1 VAELDTDD
9 ALMRRFCAGDET
21 AFGQLYDKYAAE
33 VLAFLTR
40 LVRDPAL
47 AEDVLQTAF
56 LSFVRA
62 RDRYLP
68 SAGVRAWIFA
78 IAANAGRDAL
88 RRRKSRREDL
98 VGEEPLV
105 RHAGAAAVI
114 SDPVMGH
121 TLELALAQLPEDQ
134 REAVLLHKLQGLSFP
149 EIAQALGTTAGA
161 ARLRAHRGYERLK
174 QLLVSVGS
182 TA

>member
-1 VAELDTDD
+1 VLEVETDD
-9 ALMRRFCAGDET
+9 ALMQRFCQGDEG
-21 AFGQLYDKYAAE
+21 AFGQLYDRYAPE
-33 VLAFLTR
+33 VLSFLTR
-40 LVRDPAL
+40 LVRDAAL

-62 RDRYLP
+62 RDRYQP
-68 SAGVRAWIFA
+68 SGGVRAWIFA

-98 VGEEPLV
+98 VGDGKLAD
-105 RHAGAAAVI
+105 RAAPAV
-114 SDPVMGH
+114 SADPVMGH
-121 TLELALAQLPEDQ
+121 TLEVALAQLPADQ

-149 EIAQALGTTAGA
+149 EIATALGTTAGA

-174 QLLVSVGS
+174 RLLVNLEN

>member
-1 VAELDTDD
+1 
-9 ALMRRFCAGDET
+9 MQRFCAGEEA
-21 AFGQLYDKYAAE
+21 AFVELYDKYAPE
-33 VLAFLTR
+33 VLGFLTR

-62 RDRYLP
+62 RDRYQP
-68 SAGVRAWIFA
+68 AAGVRAWIFA

-98 VGEEPLV
+98 VGDEPLA
-105 RHAGAAAVI
+105 RHAAPTVS

-121 TLELALAQLPEDQ
+121 TLEVALAQLPEDQ

-149 EIAQALGTTAGA
+149 EIAAALGTTAGA

-174 QLLVSVGS
+174 QLLVNVAGS
-182 TA
+182 AA

>member
-1 VAELDTDD
+1 VLADLETDD
-9 ALMRRFCAGDET
+9 ALMQRFCAGDEA
-21 AFGQLYDKYAAE
+21 AFGQLYDRYAAE
-33 VLAFLTR
+33 VLSFLTR

-56 LSFVRA
+56 LSLVRA
-62 RDRYLP
+62 RDRYHP

-98 VGEEPLV
+98 MGDEPLV
-105 RHAGAAAVI
+105 RHAGAAVS
-114 SDPVMGH
+114 SDPMMGH
-121 TLELALAQLPEDQ
+121 TLEQALAQLPDDQ

-149 EIAQALGTTAGA
+149 EIAAALGTTAGA

-174 QLLVSVGS
+174 QLLVNLGS

>member
-1 VAELDTDD
+1 VAEGETDD
-9 ALMRRFCAGDET
+9 ALMQRFCRGDEA
-21 AFGQLYDKYAAE
+21 AFGQIYDRYAAE

-40 LVRDPAL
+40 LVRDAVL

-62 RDRYLP
+62 RDRYQP
-68 SAGVRAWIFA
+68 SGGVRAWIFA

-98 VGEEPLV
+98 PGDTSLAERASATV
-105 RHAGAAAVI
+105 A

-121 TLELALAQLPEDQ
+121 TLDQALAQLPADQ

-149 EIAQALGTTAGA
+149 EIATALGTTAGA
-161 ARLRAHRGYERLK
+161 ARLRAHRGYERLR
-174 QLLVSVGS
+174 QLLVNLES